1 MRLSVSTGWQ
11 FWVFVWSSLFW
22 NESVLAQN
30 YTKKFC
36 QETLSFVSMSLQI
49 FPNKFDVRQQDPA
62 SVLRN
67 QSTWTTIKALHLQL
81 VFTICKIPLPWVL
94 CYYYQQGIQPSLFF
108 IQVPLNKLLPS
119 VSHLRL
125 TAKWPR
131 LDAAAIAAY
140 VCFNRDWTQLSKRN
154 WDDSAQHPAHTTKA
168 DSADPQSASERPRSS
183 SPTGDSAACNTA
195 LRPLA
200 YRKLFVWMQPCIY
213 LIL

>member
-67 QSTWTTIKALHLQL
+67 QSTFPSTAGPGLPGGAGFGSCQGAGSRTARALCHGPHKTVYGCFRGTPYDTVTTLCFDEILINFLDYLNSSNEGHYMCAVCLYCCLIVNNNKGFAP
-81 VFTICKIPLPWVL
+81 TI
-94 CYYYQQGIQPSLFF
+94 GIYNL
-108 IQVPLNKLLPS
+108 
-119 VSHLRL
+119 
-125 TAKWPR
+125 
-131 LDAAAIAAY
+131 
-140 VCFNRDWTQLSKRN
+140 
-154 WDDSAQHPAHTTKA
+154 
-168 DSADPQSASERPRSS
+168 
-183 SPTGDSAACNTA
+183 
-195 LRPLA
+195 
-200 YRKLFVWMQPCIY
+200 
-213 LIL
+213 